1 MRSVRQWLLDS
12 ESPAMKSP
20 SWSQWLGML
29 LRAADRFVAGKFA
42 GSTSA
47 VGRNRVHVGI
57 EVNVSLAY
65 LDLPSMG

>member
-20 SWSQWLGML
+20 SWSQWLGLL

-42 GSTSA
+42 GSTST
-47 VGRNRVHVGI
+47 VGRGLPTNNAI
-57 EVNVSLAY
+57 AALVSRHH
-65 LDLPSMG
+65 